1 VLIGAIGTLSG
12 AMTTTGTTSKTY
24 LTITEAATY
33 CGVSTKTLRR
43 AARSRRLA
51 YCKPARAYLFAV
63 ADLDAY
69 MDAARFGVIV
79 FGAVN

>member
-1 VLIGAIGTLSG
+1 VLGGAIGTLTS
-12 AMTTTGTTSKTY
+12 AMTTTGTTTKTY
-24 LTITEAATY
+24 LTIEEAATY

-51 YCKPARAYLFAV
+51 YCKPARAYLFAI

-69 MDAARFGVIV
+69 MDATRFGVVV
-79 FGAVN
+79 FGAVI